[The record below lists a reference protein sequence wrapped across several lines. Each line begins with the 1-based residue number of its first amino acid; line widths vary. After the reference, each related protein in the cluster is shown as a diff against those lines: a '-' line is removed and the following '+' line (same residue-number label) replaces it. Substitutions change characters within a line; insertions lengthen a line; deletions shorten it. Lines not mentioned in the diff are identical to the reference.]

1 MKLNRKM
8 MILGVLLLVLNM
20 TIATQYAV
28 TKIGYEYNIVH
39 PSDANIRFIGSD
51 NTTGGRVLRV
61 DGPNGTASLKLTFG
75 NWSAGTN
82 KIYSAA
88 FGIVNEEQVAVNIM
102 YINVSSVNYTYMQIW
117 LHGDRSANA
126 NNTIYDPTT
135 VFMYDNGSIV
145 NESTTIAWTLA
156 PGDND
161 PNNMCSNISDR
172 DTYNISTPWDE
183 TQHVRYSLNNTNA
196 YGIGVMGRTASN
208 ASDFV
213 WVQIAIDIPSDNLD
227 GSGAHT
233 GTIWIHFEADT
244 AS

>member
-1 MKLNRKM
+1 

-39 PSDANIRFIGSD
+39 PSNANIRFIGSD

-61 DGPNGTASLKLTFG
+61 DGDNNTGTVSLKLTFG

-88 FGIVNEEQVAVNIM
+88 FGIVNEEQVPVNIM
-102 YINVSSVNYTYMQIW
+102 YINVSSVNYTYMKIW
-117 LHGDRSANA
+117 VHGNRSANA
-126 NNTIYDPTT
+126 NSTVYDPTT
-135 VFMYDNGSIV
+135 VLMYDNGSIV
-145 NESTTIAWTLA
+145 NGSTTIAWTLA
-156 PGDND
+156 PGDDN
-161 PNNMCSNISDR
+161 PNNMCSNVSDR
-172 DTYNISTPWDE
+172 GTYSINTTWDE

-196 YGIGVMGRTASN
+196 YGVGVTGRTASN

-213 WVQIAIDIPSDNLD
+213 WVQIAIDIPSTNVD
-227 GSGAHT
+227 GSGLHT
-233 GTIWIHFEADT
+233 GTVWIHFEADT